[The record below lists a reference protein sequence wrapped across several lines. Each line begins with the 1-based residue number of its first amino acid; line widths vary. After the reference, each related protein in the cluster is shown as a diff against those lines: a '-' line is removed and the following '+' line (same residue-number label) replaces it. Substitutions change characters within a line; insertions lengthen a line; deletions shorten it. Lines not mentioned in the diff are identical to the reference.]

1 MKTLRLISMV
11 LTTMLMTFT
20 LASCGDDD
28 DELSP
33 ADELAAFEAAE
44 KEEIAIDGVKYSIA
58 NGIAEIAVQS
68 TGLSGDIEIPKTFT
82 YNGSKYTVKYVAES
96 AFDDTEITSITLPNS
111 LTSLSYSCFFSCS
124 NLKSVDIPSSIS
136 TIEEDCFAYCKNLDS
151 INLPNSIRTL
161 GEYCFRES
169 GLKSVKLS
177 NSLTTLPRSCFYNCT
192 SLTSIDIPSNITLLE
207 TKVFYYCYNLTTV
220 ICRWDDISKVTTE
233 SSLFSSKTYSKAT
246 LYVPKGTKSS
256 YEETSPWSNFSSIV
270 EMDD

>member
-44 KEEIAIDGVKYSIA
+44 KEEIAIDGVKYSVA

-68 TGLSGDIEIPKTFT
+68 TSLSGDVEIPKTISF
-82 YNGSKYTVKYVAES
+82 NGSKYKVKYVVEE
-96 AFDDTEITSITLPNS
+96 AFAKTKITSITLPNS
-111 LTSLSYSCFFSCS
+111 ITSLEDFCFNECA
-124 NLKSVDIPSSIS
+124 LLESV
-136 TIEEDCFAYCKNLDS
+136 E
-151 INLPNSIRTL
+151 LPNSIKSL
-161 GEYCFRES
+161 GSYCFYECDSLKYIELPNSITSLGKNCFDHS
-169 GLKSVKLS
+169 GLKSIKLS
-177 NSLTTLPRSCFYNCT
+177 NNLTSLPIYCFYYC
-192 SLTSIDIPSNITLLE
+192 SYLTSIDLPSNITLFGSD
-207 TKVFYYCYNLTTV
+207 VFLGCTRLTEV
-220 ICRWDDISKVTTE
+220 ICRWDDVSKVTTE
-233 SSLFSSKTYSKAT
+233 SIFNTSTYSNAT